1 MEGASSARCIGC
13 GTQVVAGSL
22 EVGTLEDGRNC
33 PSCAERMLESL
44 PAALPSEAAHPNQ
57 WTLLQGGQGEEQAE
71 AEVVPV
77 GQSLFAL
84 REDDGPEPA

>member
-13 GTQVVAGSL
+13 GTRVVAGSPEL
-22 EVGTLEDGRNC
+22 GTLEDGRNC

-44 PAALPSEAAHPNQ
+44 PAALPSEAAHPSQ
-57 WTLLQGGQGEEQAE
+57 WTLLQGGQGEERAE
-71 AEVVPV
+71 AELQPA
-77 GQSLFAL
+77 GQSIFAL